1 MQDDDLLLGTR
12 QKITPYGYKLL
23 LQGNQ
28 LQLLPANEAL
38 YPPNSSLEQPTN
50 PNTSLYWAS
59 LLNVYGAVK
68 PGISQIWLQN
78 PYIENDIV
86 GTIVPDPLDD
96 RYLIYSIDPDT
107 LPQNTMSPV
116 TSVINPQL
124 TAPNAGL
131 PGPTPG
137 VRYLIVED
145 IGSEGDT
152 TVAWGGL
159 VAYAND
165 IIQYNANAGVWQV
178 SFDSINANNV
188 EFVTNLTT
196 NVQYRY
202 VPSEGMWMKSYEG
215 WYEQGDYS
223 IVL

>member
-1 MQDDDLLLGTR
+1 
-12 QKITPYGYKLL
+12 
-23 LQGNQ
+23 
-28 LQLLPANEAL
+28 
-38 YPPNSSLEQPTN
+38 
-50 PNTSLYWAS
+50 

-152 TVAWGGL
+152 TVAWGDL

-165 IIQYNANAGVWQV
+165 IIQYNANAGEWQV